1 MGAKFVSSNRHSA
14 MMSNPIGHAFIR
26 DVFEGRIGLDSSM
39 GNLLRGRVFV
49 QYYFA
54 RSIIG
59 FIRKDLSDIRDDVYV
74 IVSVTVIIAA
84 ANFLTSTQTV
94 VCSALHQVRS
104 RELQEGRLM
113 LTAPIVAPQ
122 PFGIC
127 CFLDAQ
133 SSL

>member
-1 MGAKFVSSNRHSA
+1 
-14 MMSNPIGHAFIR
+14 
-26 DVFEGRIGLDSSM
+26 M

-59 FIRKDLSDIRDDVYV
+59 FIRKDLSDIGDDVV